1 MHKADREIVAQVNKI
16 LLTGPKMISKKI
28 ILYSL
33 STCAFCQAIK
43 KMLDD
48 LEITF
53 QCIQADELP
62 DEERKKVIK
71 ELKNVN
77 PKCSF
82 PTVVIDN
89 ETVVGY
95 KVQEIKEKIG
105 VRTEV
110 DELYDMLKKVNE
122 PKGYYLNGDKEK
134 TFELLRGLL
143 INKKRYGYMACPC
156 RLASGK
162 RENDRDIVCPCI
174 YREPDV
180 KEYGSCFCSLYVSAK
195 WYTGKIN
202 RQEVPERRPPELTDV
217 E

>member
-1 MHKADREIVAQVNKI
+1 
-16 LLTGPKMISKKI
+16 MISKKI

-33 STCAFCQAIK
+33 TTCVFCQAIK

-62 DEERKKVIK
+62 DKERKRVVK
-71 ELKNVN
+71 ELKKVN

-82 PTVVIDN
+82 PTVVIGD

-134 TFELLRGLL
+134 TFELLRSLL

-156 RLASGK
+156 RLASGV
-162 RENDRDIVCPCI
+162 RENDRDIICPCI

-180 KEYGSCFCSLYVSAK
+180 QEYGSCLCSLYVSPD
-195 WYTGKIN
+195 WYTGKIA
-202 RQEVPERRPPELTDV
+202 RQAVPDRRPPELN
-217 E
+217 EAE

>member
-1 MHKADREIVAQVNKI
+1 
-16 LLTGPKMISKKI
+16 MIPKKI

-33 STCAFCQAIK
+33 STCVFCQAIK

-62 DEERKKVIK
+62 DEERKKVVK
-71 ELKNVN
+71 ELRKVN

-82 PTVVIDN
+82 PTVVIED
-89 ETVVGY
+89 EAVIGY
-95 KVQEIKEKIG
+95 KIQEIKEKIG

-110 DELYDMLKKVNE
+110 DELYDMLKKVHE

-134 TFELLRGLL
+134 TFELLRSLL

-156 RLASGK
+156 RLASGVL
-162 RENDRDIVCPCI
+162 ENDRDIICPCI
-174 YREPDV
+174 YRAPDV
-180 KEYGSCFCSLYVSAK
+180 KEYGSCFCSLYVSAE
-195 WYTGKIN
+195 WYTGKIA
-202 RQEVPERRPPELTDV
+202 RQEVPERRPPEFNEVD
-217 E
+217 

>member
-1 MHKADREIVAQVNKI
+1 MI
-16 LLTGPKMISKKI
+16 LKKI

-33 STCAFCQAIK
+33 STCNFCQAIK

-62 DEERKKVIK
+62 DEERKKVVK
-71 ELKNVN
+71 ELRKVN

-82 PTVVIDN
+82 PTVVIED

-95 KVQEIKEKIG
+95 KIQEIKEKIG

-110 DELYDMLKKVNE
+110 DELYDMLKKVHE

-134 TFELLRGLL
+134 TFEFLRSLL

-156 RLASGK
+156 RLASGV
-162 RENDRDIVCPCI
+162 RENDRDIICPCI
-174 YREPDV
+174 YRAPDV
-180 KEYGSCFCSLYVSAK
+180 KEYGSCFCSLYVSAE
-195 WYTGKIN
+195 WYTGKIA
-202 RQEVPERRPPELTDV
+202 RQEVPERRPPELNEVD
-217 E
+217 